1 MDEFRKISTI
11 ANSSPMDMVNFIFAT
26 RKIIKRQGK
35 KSVPTNKIDMGTNQP
50 DGETIII
57 VFLFETM

>member
-35 KSVPTNKIDMGTNQP
+35 KAYQQIKLTWGQINLTERQ
-50 DGETIII
+50 
-57 VFLFETM
+57 